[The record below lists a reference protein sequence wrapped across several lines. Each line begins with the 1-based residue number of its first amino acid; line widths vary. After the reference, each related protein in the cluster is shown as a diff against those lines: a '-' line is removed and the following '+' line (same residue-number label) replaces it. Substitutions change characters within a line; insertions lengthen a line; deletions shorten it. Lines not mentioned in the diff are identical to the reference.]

1 MGQARQQA
9 GLHAAIGGM
18 VEQPAQQLQQQHLE
32 QAIGQQALAAGM
44 SRSAFAAEFRA
55 ALGTTPGA
63 YLLAWRVS
71 LAQGLLRRGLQVRQI
86 SDQLGYASPAAF
98 TRAFAQAVGT
108 APREW
113 LKGL

>member
-1 MGQARQQA
+1 M
-9 GLHAAIGGM
+9 
-18 VEQPAQQLQQQHLE
+18 AQ
-32 QAIGQQALAAGM
+32 AAGM

-71 LAQGLLRRGLQVRQI
+71 LAQSLLRRGLQVRQI